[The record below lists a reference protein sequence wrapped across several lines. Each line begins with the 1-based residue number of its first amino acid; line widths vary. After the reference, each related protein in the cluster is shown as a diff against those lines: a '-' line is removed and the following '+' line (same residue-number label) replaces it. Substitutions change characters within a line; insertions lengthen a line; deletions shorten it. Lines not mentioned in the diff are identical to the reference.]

1 MALRTGDQYR
11 EGQAKI
17 KHNVYINGKKVE
29 DLDANPNTKTVLDAT
44 AKVFDLGMDPQY
56 DEIMNGVSPLIGQ
69 KVSRNVHPSRSTRD
83 LEMRAEMG
91 LLTSQKLGT
100 CNYRCVGC
108 DAIHGTASVTY
119 DMDQKLG
126 TEYHKKFTEW
136 LEYIQK
142 NDLAVS
148 GGVMDVKGS
157 RDLRP
162 GEDDPDHYVRVAE
175 KRADGIVLRGAKLHQ
190 SGAIGAD
197 ETLVIPGVAPRKGE
211 EPYAVACAVK
221 NSQEGITYIS
231 QYNALSAEREFIG
244 DNSKLGNPLY
254 GQRETCMIVFDNVFG
269 PWEWVFVC
277 GETDYAQMLLLRFA
291 KQHRMTC
298 GGSCKAGFM
307 DLIIGATQTLIE
319 YLGLDRAP
327 MIRQQITEMIKV
339 REISYG
345 CTVAAAYKGEE
356 EPKGSGFYLPNDALG
371 NAAKLNTCEGFWEVM
386 KWAGDIAG
394 GFVVTMP
401 SEKDLENPVTKPLI
415 EKYLKTRGSAQDRM
429 RMTRFLQNW
438 IAGLH
443 GVGTWHGAGPRQN
456 QMMML
461 YRDTD
466 LEKKKQMAKELAGL
480 KG

>member
-11 EGQAKI
+11 QGQAKI
-17 KHNVYINGKKVE
+17 KHNIYIDGKKVE
-29 DLDANPNTKTVLDAT
+29 DLEANPNTKTVLDAT
-44 AKVFDLGMDPQY
+44 ARVFDLGMDPQY
-56 DEIMNGVSPLIGQ
+56 DEVMNVVSPLVEE
-69 KVSRNVHPSRSTRD
+69 KVSRNVHPARSTSD

-91 LLTSQKLGT
+91 LLTAQKLGT

-119 DMDQKLG
+119 EMDQKLS
-126 TEYHKKFTEW
+126 TEYHHRFIEW
-136 LEYIQK
+136 LKHIQK

-162 GEDDPDHYVRVAE
+162 EEGDPDLFVRVAE
-175 KRADGIVLRGAKLHQ
+175 RRPDGIVLRGAKLHQ

-211 EPYAVACAVK
+211 ESYAVACAVK

-231 QYNALSAEREFIG
+231 QYNAMSAEREFVG

-254 GQRETCMIVFDNVFG
+254 GQRETCMMVFEDVFV
-269 PWEWVFVC
+269 PWERVFMC
-277 GETDYAQMLLLRFA
+277 GETDYAHMLLLRFA

-307 DLIIGATQTLIE
+307 DLIIGATQTLVE
-319 YLGLDRAP
+319 YLGLNKAP

-345 CTVAAAYKGEE
+345 CTIAAAYKGEE
-356 EPKGSGFYLPNDALG
+356 EPVGSGFCLPNDTFG
-371 NAAKLNTCEGFWEVM
+371 NAAKLNTCDGFWEVM

-394 GFVVTMP
+394 GFSVTMP
-401 SEKDLENPVTKPLI
+401 SEKELENAVTRPLV
-415 EKYLKTRGSAQDRM
+415 EKYLKTRGSAKDRM

-438 IAGLH
+438 VAGLH

-456 QMMML
+456 QMIML

-466 LEKKKQMAKELAGL
+466 LQEKKRMAQELAGL
-480 KG
+480 KA

>member
-1 MALRTGDQYR
+1 MTLRTGDQYR

-17 KHNVYINGKKVE
+17 KHHIYINGKKVE
-29 DLDANPNTKTVLDAT
+29 DLDANPNTRTVLDAT

-56 DEIMNGVSPLIGQ
+56 DGIMNVVSPLIGQ

-126 TEYHKKFTEW
+126 TEYHKRFTEW
-136 LEYIQK
+136 LKYIQK

-254 GQRETCMIVFDNVFG
+254 GQRETCMIVFDNVFV
-269 PWEWVFVC
+269 PWERVFVC
-277 GETDYAQMLLLRFA
+277 GETDYAHMLLLRFA

-345 CTVAAAYKGEE
+345 CTIAAAYKGEE

-371 NAAKLNTCEGFWEVM
+371 NAAKLNTCDGFWEVM

>member
-17 KHNVYINGKKVE
+17 KHHIYINGKKVE
-29 DLDANPNTKTVLDAT
+29 DLDANPNTRTVLDAT

-56 DEIMNGVSPLIGQ
+56 DEIMNVVSPLIGQ
-69 KVSRNVHPSRSTRD
+69 KVSRNVHPSLSTRD

-126 TEYHKKFTEW
+126 TEYHKRFTEW
-136 LEYIQK
+136 LKYIQK

-254 GQRETCMIVFDNVFG
+254 GQRETCMIVFDNVFV
-269 PWEWVFVC
+269 PWERVFVC
-277 GETDYAQMLLLRFA
+277 GETDYAHMLLLRFA

-345 CTVAAAYKGEE
+345 CTIAAAYKGEE

-371 NAAKLNTCEGFWEVM
+371 NAAKLNTCDGFWEVM

-394 GFVVTMP
+394 GFAVTMP

>member
-1 MALRTGDQYR
+1 MTLRTGDQYR

-17 KHNVYINGKKVE
+17 KHHIYINGKKVE
-29 DLDANPNTKTVLDAT
+29 DLDANPNTRTVLDAT

-56 DEIMNGVSPLIGQ
+56 DEIMNVVSPLIGQ

-126 TEYHKKFTEW
+126 TEYHKRFTEW
-136 LEYIQK
+136 LKYIQK

-162 GEDDPDHYVRVAE
+162 GEGDPDHYVRVAE

-254 GQRETCMIVFDNVFG
+254 GQRETCMIVFDNVFV
-269 PWEWVFVC
+269 PWERVFVC
-277 GETDYAQMLLLRFA
+277 GETDYAHMLLLRFA

-371 NAAKLNTCEGFWEVM
+371 NAAKLNTCDGFWEVM

>member
-1 MALRTGDQYR
+1 MTLRTGDQYR

-17 KHNVYINGKKVE
+17 KHHIYINGNKVE
-29 DLDANPNTKTVLDAT
+29 DLDANPNTRTVLDAT

-56 DEIMNGVSPLIGQ
+56 DEIMNVVSPLIGQ

-119 DMDQKLG
+119 DMDGKLG
-126 TEYHKKFTEW
+126 TEYHKRFTEW
-136 LEYIQK
+136 LKYIQK

-254 GQRETCMIVFDNVFG
+254 GQRETCMIVFDNVFV
-269 PWEWVFVC
+269 PWERVFVC
-277 GETDYAQMLLLRFA
+277 GETDYAHMLLLRFA

-345 CTVAAAYKGEE
+345 CTIAAAYKGEE

-371 NAAKLNTCEGFWEVM
+371 NAAKLNTCDGFWEVM